1 MCTFNI
7 TVDEQIISRMSPAI
21 SREAF
26 GLLLQRY
33 VDEFV
38 KHFVTDPVIPPCSYT
53 EDEMYAIVKERLKSI
68 EDGTAEFVDNET
80 LLEQIRTRYGFSKQ
94 MA

>member
-7 TVDEQIISRMSPAI
+7 TVDEQAISKISPSI

-38 KHFVTDPVIPPCSYT
+38 EKFLTEPVLLPCSYT

-68 EDGTAEFVDNET
+68 EDGTAEFVDNEMV
-80 LLEQIRTRYGFSKQ
+80 LENMRTRYGFSKQ

>member
-7 TVDEQIISRMSPAI
+7 TVDEQAISKMSPAI

-38 KHFVTDPVIPPCSYT
+38 EKFVTDPVIPPCSYT